1 MLSIS
6 PNVSIKLV
14 FKKWRLENIF
24 LILMFIKTFETVN
37 TLSSNFSYF
46 IFIHT
51 NSRFDVIIMDLYK
64 CIINTKLSRNNIN
77 PFIWNKIVLHGSWV
91 YLNALKF
98 YSITKWSCLQVVL
111 NLAYKTY
118 LFMFIT
124 FNYTV
129 FITRWNE

>member
-64 CIINTKLSRNNIN
+64 CIINKKLSRNNIN
-77 PFIWNKIVLHGSWV
+77 PFI
-91 YLNALKF
+91 
-98 YSITKWSCLQVVL
+98 
-111 NLAYKTY
+111 
-118 LFMFIT
+118 
-124 FNYTV
+124 
-129 FITRWNE
+129 